1 MFKLQLIYVIDSLCG
16 CHAYS
21 KIMRYNPL
29 YTYTKLDRQDGNGLG
44 RVYVDTVGNKIPS
57 VTTILS
63 KTKDMTHLNAW
74 KKRIGE
80 DKAKQITE
88 ESAGLGTTMHAH
100 LEAYVLGQER
110 PGGNNYGRLMAQRMA
125 DTIISEGL
133 CDVNEAWGVEAHL
146 HFENLWAGTT
156 DLVGT
161 YQGEPAIMDFKTTIK
176 PKKKEWVEDY
186 KLQLAAY
193 AMAHNAIFETDI
205 KTTVVFMVSREC
217 EFQKFVWT
225 GDEFEQAK
233 SEWAQRVSDY
243 YEKYVF

>member
-1 MFKLQLIYVIDSLCG
+1 MPFIYVIDRSPRG
-16 CHAYS
+16 QAYFT
-21 KIMRYNPL
+21 IMKYNPL
-29 YTYTKLDRQDGNGLG
+29 FEYRKLDRQDGGGQG
-44 RVYVDTVGNKIPS
+44 RVYVDTIGNKIPS

-100 LEAYVLGQER
+100 LEAYILGQQR

-125 DTIISEGL
+125 DTIINEGL
-133 CDVNEAWGVEAHL
+133 SEVDEAWGVEAHL

-156 DLVGT
+156 DLVGV
-161 YQGEPAIMDFKTTIK
+161 YQGQPAIMDFKTTIK
-176 PKKKEWVEDY
+176 PKKREWVEDY

-217 EFQKFVWT
+217 EFQKFVWQ
-225 GDEFEQAK
+225 GDEFEEAK
-233 SEWAQRVSDY
+233 LQWAQRVSDY
-243 YEKYVF
+243 YEKHVF